1 MKKKVIFSLFVAM
14 LLSFSM
20 MAKSNHTTVK
30 VSSDVNKKHHKAP
43 QKTINTNVTCLV
55 VDLSCMRA
63 LACGSTGGALV
74 RDAIRL
80 EAALC
85 G

>member
-20 MAKSNHTTVK
+20 MAKSNHTIVK
-30 VSSDVNKKHHKAP
+30 VSHHVNKKYHKAP
-43 QKTINTNVTCLV
+43 QKIINTNVDCLV
-55 VDLSCMRA
+55 VQLSCMRA
-63 LACGSTGGALV
+63 LACGSTGGGLV

-80 EAALC
+80 EGALC